1 MANAVAQAYNWGLGD
16 VPPVGSRG
24 RAPGQ
29 RVWGRSAPEAKHNYT
44 IHKPIFAEFWYTIY
58 SRPIMSIT
66 LQRYL

>member
-1 MANAVAQAYNWGLGD
+1 MANAVAQAYNWGLGMC
-16 VPPVGSRG
+16 PQWGPGAEPLVGGSG
-24 RAPGQ
+24 
-29 RVWGRSAPEAKHNYT
+29 GRSAPEAEHNYT